1 MGAVDEGILHGH
13 CDPEFEPVRQAFLR
27 NFQEDGELGAAV
39 AVTRHGRLVVDLW
52 AGWADSQRTR
62 PWGRDTIVCMMSV
75 GKAVSALAIHMLADR
90 GAIDVD
96 EPIAR
101 YWPEFAQNGKGEIP
115 VRWGLSHLAG
125 IPVADQ
131 APPGSIYDAA
141 VMAEAV
147 AAQAPLWT
155 PGTVKCYH
163 SATMGYLCDALVRRV
178 DGRSIGAFV
187 RDEIAG
193 PLGLDYHI
201 GVPPD
206 ALARCADMVRARGSL
221 LDLAQTG
228 SKSDLLSRI
237 WKQLPPDEDY
247 NSLAWRQAEIPSANG
262 HGNAR
267 SMALLFGA
275 LACGG
280 SADGVRLLGRRSLDR
295 ALAEQWRGVS
305 ISSGLNFR
313 LGLGFFLNNP
323 PDRPMGTSSRAFG
336 HSGAGGA
343 QAIGDPDAGIGFAY
357 SPNMMHGGL
366 DIGVRATRLIE
377 AALGQA

>member
-1 MGAVDEGILHGH
+1 MSVSETPVLNGH
-13 CDPEFEPVRQAFLR
+13 CDPAFEAVREAFLR
-27 NFQEDGELGAAV
+27 NFEEDGELGAAV
-39 AVTRHGRLVVDLW
+39 AVTHRGRLVVDLW
-52 AGWADSQRTR
+52 GGWCDPARTR
-62 PWGRDTIVCMMSV
+62 PWQADTLVCMMSV

-90 GAIDVD
+90 GLIDVD
-96 EPIAR
+96 DPIAK
-101 YWPEFAQNGKGEIP
+101 YWPEFAQNGKADIP

-125 IPVADQ
+125 IPVADK
-131 APPGSIYDAA
+131 APPGSIYDAE
-141 VMAEAV
+141 VMADAV
-147 AAQAPLWT
+147 AAQAPLWP

-178 DGRSIGAFV
+178 DGRSIGTFV
-187 RDEIAG
+187 REEIAG

-201 GVPPD
+201 GVPEAD
-206 ALARCADMVRARGSL
+206 LGRCADMVRSKGNL

-228 SKSDLLSRI
+228 AKNDLLSRI
-237 WKQLPPDEDY
+237 WKQLPPGEDY
-247 NSLAWRQAEIPSANG
+247 NSVAWRRAEIPSANG

-267 SMALLFGA
+267 AIARLFGV

-280 SADGVRLLGRRSLDR
+280 SADATTLLSRRALDR

-357 SPNMMHGGL
+357 SPNLMHGGL
-366 DIGVRATRLIE
+366 DIGVRALRLIE
-377 AALGQA
+377 ATLGRA